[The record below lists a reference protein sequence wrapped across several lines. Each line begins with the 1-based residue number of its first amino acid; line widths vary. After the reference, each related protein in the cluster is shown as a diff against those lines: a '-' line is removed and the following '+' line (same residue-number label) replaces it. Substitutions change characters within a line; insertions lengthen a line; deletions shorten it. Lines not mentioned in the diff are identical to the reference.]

1 MSGTARSSASI
12 SSDRRG
18 LSSSPRRSPPWKR
31 KPPWK
36 PWCTPSTPIRRF
48 TRQWARLSTPF
59 TVFPSMRKC
68 CLRELGRTDYGTALE
83 LQRELIAER
92 QQGLIPDQLL
102 LLEHPHVITLG
113 RNGKAGNV
121 LASAE
126 VLSRAG
132 IAFYP
137 TDRGGDVTYH
147 GPGQLVGYPI
157 VDLREWQRDVGA
169 YVRAVEQAIID
180 TLADYGISAG
190 RIPKLTGVWVDD
202 CKIAAIG
209 VHISRWVTS
218 HGFALNVSTDLSYFQ
233 YIVPCGLTKPV
244 TSMAQLGVR
253 TTLEDVSRRLAAH
266 FGRVF
271 DCEML
276 FEAPVLT
283 ATEREN

>member
-1 MSGTARSSASI
+1 
-12 SSDRRG
+12 
-18 LSSSPRRSPPWKR
+18 
-31 KPPWK
+31 
-36 PWCTPSTPIRRF
+36 
-48 TRQWARLSTPF
+48 
-59 TVFPSMRKC
+59 MRKC
-68 CLRELGRTDYGTALE
+68 CLRELGRTDYGTAME
-83 LQRELIAER
+83 LQRQLAAER

-121 LASAE
+121 LASDE

-132 IAFYP
+132 VSFYP

-157 VDLREWQRDVGA
+157 IDLREWQRDVGA
-169 YVRAVEQAIID
+169 YVRAVEQVIID
-180 TLADYGISAG
+180 TLADYGIAAG

-202 CKIAAIG
+202 RKIAAIG

-244 TSMAQLGVR
+244 TSMAALGVVASLHEVGQ
-253 TTLEDVSRRLAAH
+253 TLAAH

-271 DCEML
+271 DCEMGEL
-276 FEAPVLT
+276 IHD
-283 ATEREN
+283 